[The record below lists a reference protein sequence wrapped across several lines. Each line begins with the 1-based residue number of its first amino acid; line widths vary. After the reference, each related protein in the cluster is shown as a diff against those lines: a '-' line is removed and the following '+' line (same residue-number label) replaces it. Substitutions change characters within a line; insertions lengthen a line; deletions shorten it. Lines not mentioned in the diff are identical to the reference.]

1 MVVVFY
7 FCLMNLCRMPNTAP
21 QRDGMESMEKTPKP
35 SHRLR
40 PLQGGSSPNAP
51 YLLRS
56 NFAGTTDTQGSPQ
69 AARLMQSSGSQ
80 TQVKTQE
87 PAMPSHPV
95 TQENRRQGMLN
106 LHLRL
111 KEQQRLTHQR
121 REVARLQQRR
131 DEPSQADPLR
141 IQALWAADTQSR
153 LEGLEGLVA
162 LQPYAA
168 LTYETLRN
176 ILEDAEQPTQLRVKA
191 LQLLA
196 QYPSSLEDDAL
207 IERMVACVWD
217 KELDVRKAATQT
229 LRVHP
234 DPRALGPLVGLLG
247 TRDPEL
253 RRMADIAI
261 HDITKKLGPPPPLT
275 GGDV

>member
-1 MVVVFY
+1 
-7 FCLMNLCRMPNTAP
+7 MPHTAP

-40 PLQGGSSPNAP
+40 PLQGGNSHSAP

-69 AARLMQSSGSQ
+69 AARLMQSSSSQ

-87 PAMPSHPV
+87 SAMPNHSL
-95 TQENRRQGMLN
+95 TQENRRQGMVN

-111 KEQQRLTHQR
+111 KEQQRITHQHHKTL
-121 REVARLQQRR
+121 LQQRR
-131 DEPSQADPLR
+131 EEPSPAEPLR
-141 IQALWAADTQSR
+141 IQALFATNTLSR

-162 LQPYAA
+162 LQPYAT

-196 QYPSSLEDDAL
+196 QYPSSLEDDSL
-207 IERMVACVWD
+207 IECMVACVWD